1 MRAMDRFV
9 PLVEHLIEMTRHLK
23 AVPDPRDGAVYV
35 VGRSSHVEPGTP
47 YVIARCVD
55 RVVASIFAL
64 AGQEVMTRDEMLL
77 DASLKEALEAWEAG
91 DDSVF
96 VKERKARTAF
106 ARPMRT
112 EPAREVRWH
121 PSRTGGVQT

>member
-1 MRAMDRFV
+1 MDRFV
-9 PLVEHLIEMTRHLK
+9 PLVEHLIEMTRHLRP
-23 AVPDPRDGAVYV
+23 VPDSGDGAAYV
-35 VGRSSHVEPGTP
+35 IGRSSHVRPGTP

-64 AGQEVMTRDEMLL
+64 AGQEVMTRDEMLR

-106 ARPMRT
+106 ARPAQT
-112 EPAREVRWH
+112 ELAREVRWH